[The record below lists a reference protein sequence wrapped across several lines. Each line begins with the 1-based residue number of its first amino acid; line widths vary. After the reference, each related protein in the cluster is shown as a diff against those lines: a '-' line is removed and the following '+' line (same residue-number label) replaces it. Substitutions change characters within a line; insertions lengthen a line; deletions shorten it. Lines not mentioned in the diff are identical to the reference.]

1 MSYAFICIFVAYVL
15 RDRKVSFQAR
25 RWSKAKNKTSFLA
38 VVVLPVKKKKKMPP
52 SSICEVTSPKD
63 QAKEAWP
70 PSGLRL
76 LLTGVYQSLGAR
88 C

>member
-1 MSYAFICIFVAYVL
+1 MSYASICIFAAYVL
-15 RDRKVSFQAR
+15 RDRKVSFQAK

-38 VVVLPVKKKKKMPP
+38 VIVLPVKKKKMPP
-52 SSICEVTSPKD
+52 SSIREVMSPKE

-76 LLTGVYQSLGAR
+76 LLSGVYQSLGAR